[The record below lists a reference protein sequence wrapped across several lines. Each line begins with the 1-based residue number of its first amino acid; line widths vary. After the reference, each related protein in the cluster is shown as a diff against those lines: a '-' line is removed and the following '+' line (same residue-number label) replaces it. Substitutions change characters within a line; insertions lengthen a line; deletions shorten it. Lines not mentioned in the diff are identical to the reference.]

1 MNATATRTLRI
12 RHDSEVD
19 FANAGEPFGVITYT
33 GRYTLG
39 TERLGRD
46 EIDALK
52 EELAADPD
60 AVALPVFAYVHSG
73 ATIRTVRDGRNPF
86 SCPWDSGQS
95 GIVYA
100 RGEAVRKAFLL
111 PTTGEAAR
119 IPVPEEIKEKAR
131 ALLENDVRLFDNC
144 LQGDVWGYEV
154 VETTPAENEDGEPS
168 EDVVESCWGFYG
180 ANLADTG
187 LSEAIKDAAPTFDD
201 AAILAAWNART

>member
-1 MNATATRTLRI
+1 MTRILRI
-12 RHDSEVD
+12 RRDSDVD
-19 FANAGEPFGVITYT
+19 FANAGEPFGSITYT

-39 TERLGRD
+39 TEHLGRD
-46 EIDALK
+46 EAEALR

-111 PTTGEAAR
+111 PTTGDAAR
-119 IPVPEEIKEKAR
+119 VPVSEEIKEKAR

-154 VETTPAENEDGEPS
+154 VEVTPAVDEDSAPAE

-187 LSEAIKDAAPTFDD
+187 LSEAIKDIDPTFDD
-201 AAILAAWNART
+201 AAILAAWNARA